1 MNVFWRP
8 SFGTYISETPQT
20 SYFIATTSISG
31 DILQY
36 LTSHIHIPNTTV
48 TNLRWGLISY
58 RQFLMALWPIRNRSV
73 PVCDYDIRSTLLSC
87 TRFGNRKR
95 NKQLH
100 CLKTKD
106 SQLIQPLSFLC
117 FFLQFAAASTCA
129 FIHNYACTR
138 THTIEYQVQVTTL
151 RP

>member
-1 MNVFWRP
+1 MNVFRRP
-8 SFGTYISETPQT
+8 SFGTYISETSQT
-20 SYFIATTSISG
+20 SFFIATTSISG

-106 SQLIQPLSFLC
+106 WRLMQPLAFPWVP
-117 FFLQFAAASTCA
+117 STICWSEYMC
-129 FIHNYACTR
+129 IHTYERMR
-138 THTIEYQVQVTTL
+138 TAHTHIL
-151 RP
+151 ISCPSKLF